1 MGNCPSNSYMATDP
15 SSHRLYAIN
24 ATSCSRLF
32 NAIDFGVS
40 LEDNPVI
47 SKESISRILRRSP
60 LNSVKGAD
68 SNLEM
73 CPVCGTLLAQTHD
86 DYESVTHNSETCR
99 LVNLVLS
106 ELGVNV
112 PQAIRVNIYP
122 GAGALRGFYFT
133 ADPYTINISEE
144 AYSQIR
150 EYIIFHETKHLVDCL
165 QFGRSEE
172 VTPDRFARALCQKYG
187 YRCPPENP
195 VAPWSAYA

>member
-1 MGNCPSNSYMATDP
+1 MATGP
-15 SSHRLYAIN
+15 SLHRLYAIN
-24 ATSCSRLF
+24 ATSHTRLF
-32 NAIDFGVS
+32 NAIDFGLR
-40 LEDNPVI
+40 LEPMI
-47 SKESISRILRRSP
+47 SRESIVRALRRSP
-60 LNSVKGAD
+60 SLVEGETE
-68 SNLEM
+68 L
-73 CPVCGTLLAQTHD
+73 CPVCGTPLEQTNG

-106 ELGVNV
+106 ELGINV

-195 VAPWSAYA
+195 VSPWFAYA